1 MPDPS
6 PLSTVPPTV
15 LVVDDEKNIRRT
27 LEMVLTGEGYR
38 VLEAE
43 SAEKALE
50 TLRNPH
56 EPVDVAIFDL
66 KLPGMSGLDAL
77 QRLRADDATRDMPVI
92 VVSGHATVHDAVAA
106 IKLGATDFF
115 EKPLN
120 RERVLVS
127 VSNSIRTARL
137 SRTVEQMRGELEAR
151 YEMIGTS
158 APIQK
163 LFQDIDKVAPTKAS
177 VLITGESGT
186 GKELVS
192 RAIHRLSPRKDAP
205 FVKVNCAA
213 IPRELIE
220 SELFGHEKGSFTGAQ
235 ARKRGFF
242 EQAHGGTLF
251 LDEIGD
257 MDLTAQAKVLRALQN
272 GEVVRVGSEH
282 VINVDVRVLAATNK
296 DLSAAVK
303 HGSFREDLFFR
314 LDVFPIRVPALR
326 ERKLDIA
333 ILAEAFV
340 SGFCNENGLRRKRI
354 DPSVFEALGRRKWP
368 GNVRELKNV
377 VERAAILSS
386 DVITIADLPED
397 PHESPFDDEPDDSG
411 SHAVSDLGG
420 EADSTNTPLP
430 QAQSDRLTLREHRE
444 STERAYIIDTL
455 KALEWNISKAAIV
468 LGVERTNLHKKVRAY
483 GIKRGEG

>member
-6 PLSTVPPTV
+6 QLSTVPPTV

-43 SAEKALE
+43 SGEQALE
-50 TLRNPH
+50 TLSNPH

-92 VVSGHATVHDAVAA
+92 VVRGHATVHDAVAA

-127 VSNSIRTARL
+127 VRNSIRTARL
-137 SRTVEQMRGELEAR
+137 SRTVEQMRVELEAR
-151 YEMIGTS
+151 YEMIGQS
-158 APIQK
+158 APMQR
-163 LFQDIDKVAPTKAS
+163 LFKEIDKVAPTKAS

-213 IPRELIE
+213 IRRELIE

-257 MDLTAQAKVLRALQN
+257 MDLSAQAKVLRALQS
-272 GEVVRVGSEH
+272 GEVCRVGSEH
-282 VINVDVRVLAATNK
+282 VIHVDVRVLAATNK
-296 DLSAAVK
+296 DLEREVSS
-303 HGSFREDLFFR
+303 GRFREDVFFR
-314 LDVFPIRVPALR
+314 LNVFPIRSPSLR
-326 ERKLDIA
+326 ERIEDIRP
-333 ILAEAFV
+333 LADAFV
-340 SGFCNENGLRRKRI
+340 TAFCKENGLRKKPI
-354 DPSVFEALGRRKWP
+354 DGTVYKALEARSWP

-377 VERAAILSS
+377 VERGAILSG
-386 DVITIADLPED
+386 DMITIADLPED
-397 PHESPFDDEPDDSG
+397 PHANPFDDETSSSDGDASADDLPSESQIEAAGSVPVSG
-411 SHAVSDLGG
+411 V
-420 EADSTNTPLP
+420 E
-430 QAQSDRLTLREHRE
+430 RLTLREFR
-444 STERAYIIDTL
+444 
-455 KALEWNISKAAIV
+455 
-468 LGVERTNLHKKVRAY
+468 
-483 GIKRGEG
+483 